1 MASVG
6 QLLQEVKLDDG
17 QVRLQGS
24 TGSIEY
30 QLNNEGDE
38 VVSGRTT
45 RWVAFALPVP
55 LSVRLSVCLSVCLSE
70 QRGGRGGEWSH
81 DAMGGLCPPC
91 ASVCLSVC
99 LSVCVSVCLSV
110 CLPVCLSA
118 SVCLHRLSVYKRDR
132 ILSLTFV

>member
-45 RWVAFALPVP
+45 RWVAFARPVP
-55 LSVRLSVCLSVCLSE
+55 LSVSICLSVC
-70 QRGGRGGEWSH
+70 
-81 DAMGGLCPPC
+81 P
-91 ASVCLSVC
+91 CLSVSISLSVSLC
-99 LSVCVSVCLSV
+99 LSVVQPLCCWCNSI
-110 CLPVCLSA
+110 A
-118 SVCLHRLSVYKRDR
+118 
-132 ILSLTFV
+132 